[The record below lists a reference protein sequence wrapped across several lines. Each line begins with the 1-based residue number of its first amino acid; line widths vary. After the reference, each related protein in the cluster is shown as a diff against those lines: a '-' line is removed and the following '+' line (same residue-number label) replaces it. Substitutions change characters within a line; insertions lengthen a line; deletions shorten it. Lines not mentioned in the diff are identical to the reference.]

1 MGSFLETFYDP
12 VRVTHLAVSS
22 FIDSKVTLLAE
33 PAFLY
38 INTLACPAGLT
49 RTWLDNQSMRE
60 CCC

>member
-12 VRVTHLAVSS
+12 VRVTHSTVSS

-49 RTWLDNQSMRE
+49 RTWLDN
-60 CCC
+60 